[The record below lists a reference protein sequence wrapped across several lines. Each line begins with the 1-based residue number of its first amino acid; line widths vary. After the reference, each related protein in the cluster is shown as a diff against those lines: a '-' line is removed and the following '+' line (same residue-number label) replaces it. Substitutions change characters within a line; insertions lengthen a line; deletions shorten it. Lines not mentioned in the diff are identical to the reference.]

1 VHSDGRYMTMASKLA
16 CNHYRAA
23 MTESRGR
30 VNCELMP
37 SPFDVNDRKLYEHV
51 TLDRIHDPE
60 LDAVIIIYL
69 RLRLPSP
76 LVFVSVN

>member
-1 VHSDGRYMTMASKLA
+1 MTMASKLA

-37 SPFDVNDRKLYEHV
+37 SPFDVNGKLVFDRKLYEHV